1 MDKRAHKSLRKL
13 LRELQ
18 RQGFRYEL
26 SGRLHW
32 KVFGCDGM
40 MVATLPGTPLGQE
53 VDEELHERTASRRVR
68 RLRVPTLLTGAR
80 TVRKNNLL

>member
-1 MDKRAHKSLRKL
+1 MYGRIWTTDKRAHKSLRKL

-32 KVFGCDGM
+32 KVFGVDGM
-40 MVATLPGTPLGQE
+40 MVATLPGTTS
-53 VDEELHERTASRRVR
+53 DRRSMKNSMKNSMSELRRAGFDDSVC
-68 RLRVPTLLTGAR
+68 RLS
-80 TVRKNNLL
+80 